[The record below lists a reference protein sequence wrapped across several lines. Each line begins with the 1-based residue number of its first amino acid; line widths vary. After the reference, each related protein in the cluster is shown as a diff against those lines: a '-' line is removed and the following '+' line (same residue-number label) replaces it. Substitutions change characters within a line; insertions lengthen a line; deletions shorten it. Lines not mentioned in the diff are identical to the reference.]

1 MDRETIAIY
10 SLIIGYSLDLII
22 GDPYWLPHPIRLFGN
37 VISWFEKK
45 LNTGNYRFLKG
56 ALITAFLIVTCWMAL
71 WFLFNYLGH
80 YPLLQLVLGSIMVF
94 YGLANRNLIEEVW
107 KVNRM
112 LTHQGIDAG
121 RKQLS
126 YIVGRD
132 TRNLTANQIRT
143 ASLETLAENLSDG
156 VVAPLFYY
164 AIGGIPL
171 MFAYKMVNTLDS
183 MIGYKS
189 ERYKDFGK
197 FAARTDDV
205 LNFLPARIT
214 AFLMALISFSWESI
228 RFIFK
233 YGNKH
238 SSPNSGY
245 PEAAL
250 AGILDCRFGGPNVY
264 HGQLVEKPYIGNNP
278 REITQQMVK
287 KACWVN
293 FGVSLTF
300 LLLAG
305 ITLATQLPPYNF
317 HLLSFR

>member
-1 MDRETIAIY
+1 MGTEAVAIY

-37 VISWFEKK
+37 VILWLEKK
-45 LNTGNYRFLKG
+45 LNTGSYRFFKG
-56 ALITAFLIVTCWMAL
+56 ALMSAFLIVTCWLAL
-71 WFLFNYLGH
+71 WFLFSYLGH

-107 KVNRM
+107 KVNQV
-112 LTHQGIDAG
+112 LTEQGIDAG

-132 TRNLTANQIRT
+132 ARNLTQNQIRT

-183 MIGYKS
+183 MIGYKND
-189 ERYKDFGK
+189 RYKDFGK
-197 FAARTDDV
+197 FAARIDDV
-205 LNFLPARIT
+205 FNFLPARIT
-214 AFLMALISFSWESI
+214 AVFMVLVSLS
-228 RFIFK
+228 RRGVLFIFK

-250 AGILDCRFGGPNVY
+250 AGILNCRFGGPNVY
-264 HGQLVEKPYIGNNP
+264 HGQLIEKHYIGNNYK
-278 REITQQMVK
+278 EITQQMVK
-287 KACWVN
+287 KACWIN
-293 FGVSLTF
+293 FGVSVVSVLIF
-300 LLLAG
+300 GAIML
-305 ITLATQLPPYNF
+305 
-317 HLLSFR
+317 

>member
-1 MDRETIAIY
+1 MDIETIAIF
-10 SLIIGYSLDLII
+10 SLIIGYFLDLII

-37 VISWFEKK
+37 IIKWCEKK
-45 LNTGNYRFLKG
+45 INIGNYRFFKG
-56 ALITAFLIVTCWMAL
+56 AFMATFLIGICWFVL
-71 WFLFNYLGH
+71 WLLFGYLEQ
-80 YPLLQLVLGSIMVF
+80 YPLLNLIMGSIMVF

-107 KVNRM
+107 KVNQE
-112 LTHQGIDAG
+112 LTKQGIDAG

-132 TRNLTANQIRT
+132 TRSLTPNQIRT

-164 AIGGIPL
+164 AIGGIPM
-171 MFAYKMVNTLDS
+171 MFSYKMINTLDS
-183 MIGYKS
+183 MIGYKND
-189 ERYKDFGK
+189 RYKDFGK

-205 LNFLPARIT
+205 FNFLPARIT
-214 AFLMALISFSWESI
+214 AFLMVLVSFSWRSI
-228 RFIFK
+228 RFIYK

-264 HGQLVEKPYIGNNP
+264 HGQLFEKPYIGNNP
-278 REITQQMVK
+278 KEITLQMVRR
-287 KACWVN
+287 ACGIN
-293 FGVSLTF
+293 LGVSLAF
-300 LLLAG
+300 LILAG
-305 ITLATQLPPYNF
+305 TTLIAF
-317 HLLSFR
+317 